1 MILNLLINFILSNIL
16 FAIKLIVKSITNIF
30 NSRTGI
36 ENIIIDLTNYDERE
50 W

>member
-1 MILNLLINFILSNIL
+1 MVLNLLINFILSNIL

-50 W
+50 

>member
-1 MILNLLINFILSNIL
+1 MVLNLLINLILSNIL

-50 W
+50 

>member
-1 MILNLLINFILSNIL
+1 MVLNLLINFILSNIL

-30 NSRTGI
+30 NLRTGI

-50 W
+50 